1 MKKRHVV
8 FEEDLAQKL
17 KKGVDTLANAVKTT
31 MGPKGKLVLIQREHN
46 HPTITKDGVTV
57 ARSIE
62 LSDELENM
70 AVKVLKEAAS
80 RTSDDAGDGTTTSTV
95 LAQAIFNEGLRMK
108 SAGYQVDLLKSGI
121 EKAVKIVIKDLSK
134 NCKKVEDDSELKQVA
149 LISANGEEEITNLIV
164 DAIKATGVDGS
175 VIVEEARGF
184 DSSLTIVDGYR
195 LERGFLSPYFVS
207 NKEKMNCE
215 FNNPLILMAD
225 RSLNSIRDLM
235 PILEMSLESSKP
247 IVIIANDIDGEAMQ
261 GLVLNK
267 TKGSLRVCAIK
278 SPGFGAS
285 RHDLMLDLHAVVGGT
300 IVDSTSDFSKF
311 TMDDFGTA
319 KKIIVGRSSTM
330 IIANSKD
337 NDQIHNRIVSIKE
350 RQQEPSVEFNEREL
364 LTYRL
369 QQLSGGIAILRVGA
383 ATESEL
389 IERYDRVDDALHA
402 TRAAL
407 EEGILPGGGIALVRS
422 QKVLLEHIKK
432 EENDDIKSGM
442 MIVARSIVEPF
453 KQIIRNGK
461 NSPDSLLKEVQNKK
475 SNIGYDAR
483 TEKFG
488 NMFKIGILDPYKVVR
503 CALENAASAAIMLLS
518 VGCCLIDVENETSL
532 QDN

>member
-350 RQQEPSVEFNEREL
+350 RQQEPSVEFN
-364 LTYRL
+364 
-369 QQLSGGIAILRVGA
+369 
-383 ATESEL
+383 
-389 IERYDRVDDALHA
+389 
-402 TRAAL
+402 
-407 EEGILPGGGIALVRS
+407 
-422 QKVLLEHIKK
+422 
-432 EENDDIKSGM
+432 
-442 MIVARSIVEPF
+442 
-453 KQIIRNGK
+453 
-461 NSPDSLLKEVQNKK
+461 
-475 SNIGYDAR
+475 
-483 TEKFG
+483 
-488 NMFKIGILDPYKVVR
+488 
-503 CALENAASAAIMLLS
+503 
-518 VGCCLIDVENETSL
+518 
-532 QDN
+532 